1 MIRRP
6 PRSTLFPYTTLFRS
20 FYLFAPAGT
29 PVPVLR
35 HVNDLTRVALTDDE
49 FKAKL
54 EGSGFDPL
62 FAGGLAETRRQ
73 FEAERARW
81 LPIAEAA
88 GTKIN

>member
-1 MIRRP
+1 MRHTMLVLTAAC
-6 PRSTLFPYTTLFRS
+6 TLTLTGC
-20 FYLFAPAGT
+20 ANEIAGVA
-29 PVPVLR
+29 VP
-35 HVNDLTRVALTDDE
+35 DPGQAGVALTDDE
-49 FKAKL
+49 FKTKL